1 MWSWPRIELL
11 CVVLACTAA
20 CTERTATVTT
30 VVLGSVA
37 DAATDAPLAGVE
49 VVARS
54 GTETKGRAV
63 TDPSG
68 GFQLQFD
75 APAAA
80 VPQRLTLDANLGG
93 YRATSRAFEVDKG
106 KPSEPNYAL
115 RLLPDAVADCIQ
127 KVKPAVVVGHFRAA
141 QGSPDPEL
149 SERIADALRY
159 DLLSQIQKANFVAAA
174 QPGIFPCTAAE
185 PKTPQRYGSLAR
197 LLGADAFVG
206 GYVARAEPPDARVK
220 VEMSVAD
227 GHGVLDMP
235 LNASSPSVDLDD
247 PRLARL
253 APEANAAVLTAL
265 VIGYKLSEKPQ
276 ECVDLVTAS
285 ERVLGT
291 LPEALSR
298 LREECQAVLPNRGL
312 L

>member
-1 MWSWPRIELL
+1 MWSWLRIELL
-11 CVVLACTAA
+11 GVVLACTAS
-20 CTERTATVTT
+20 CTQRGATVTT
-30 VVLGSVA
+30 VVLGNVA

-49 VVARS
+49 VVARA
-54 GTETKGRAV
+54 GTESKARAF
-63 TDPSG
+63 TDPAG

-75 APAAA
+75 LPVGTA
-80 VPQRLTLDANLGG
+80 PQRLSLDANLAG
-93 YRATSRAFEVDKG
+93 YRIASHPLEVDKG
-106 KPSEPNYAL
+106 KPSESGYAL
-115 RLLPDAVADCIQ
+115 RLLPDEVADCIQ
-127 KVKPAVVVGHFRAA
+127 KVRPAVVVGHFRAA

-149 SERIADALRY
+149 SERIADTLRY
-159 DLLSQIQKANFVAAA
+159 DLLSQIQKANFQTAA

-206 GYVARAEPPDARVK
+206 GYVTRAQPPDPRVK

-227 GHGVLDMP
+227 GHDVLGMP

-276 ECVDLVTAS
+276 ECVDLVAAS

-291 LPEALSR
+291 LPQALSQ
-298 LREECQAVLPNRGL
+298 LRADCQAVLPNRGL